1 MANIS
6 SNNLTSLYGGGKDT
20 VITTTVVPNVA
31 GTIPSKNLTTL
42 YSGAG
47 APVTATTSYGNANVE
62 RFLNSGTDGGNTIQN
77 IVATGNIT
85 GDYYFGNGYYLT
97 GIDTSNA
104 NTANYA
110 NYANFAGNAFSVNV
124 ANVVGIGNIA
134 TLNLDGN
141 VSNVL
146 HGDGTFGP
154 ESGNLSANFALY
166 AGNVTVNSQPNIT
179 SLGTLTGL
187 NVNGVSN
194 LGPVSNVII
203 TGGSANYAL
212 ITDGNGVLS
221 WGQVANASNAAN
233 ANYANFAGTAFS
245 VNVANVVGIGNI
257 AVLNLDGNSGNILYG
272 NGVFATVPNTATAN
286 FANYAGNVTVN
297 SQPNITSV
305 GTLVSLDVTG
315 NITSGNANLGNLA
328 IANFFSGDGGLLSNI
343 NAANVTGEIP
353 TRLSVKNTSGGTLT
367 KGTPVYVTG
376 TVGATTVVEVS
387 PSRADTASTMGC
399 VGLLEQDLVN
409 NATGYAVSVGTL
421 LNVNT
426 STYAVGNQLYVG
438 ITGGLTNTRPTD
450 GNIVQSVGIVGRV
463 NSSTGSIEVNIWNIN
478 GLPNLNNGNIWVGNS
493 SNGYPVQAVLST
505 ANVGNSNYANY
516 AGNLINGT
524 SNVSIPVANGNIVFS
539 PNGIA
544 NAVNIQTTGQMN
556 LMPST
561 SALNAIVINSIGTSV
576 ANDSSRISSFR
587 YRGTMASPLS
597 VQPGDTTM
605 RFLTLGHNGTALQ
618 TSSVASI
625 RAQVDTSY
633 TANGANIPIGWQVQ
647 VNDTNGGTNNET
659 KNHNFYSNG
668 NISFAN
674 SLVVNNNITST
685 NGNLVISTGNIT
697 ATLGTFYGNGAG
709 LTNLPAG
716 NLSGNLSNLVV
727 ANANTELPIYQIQP
741 THNLL
746 VGNTSNTI
754 LSPYAYKLTQ
764 DYGNGQNDGNLSM
777 PGNESYIKYR
787 GNSTSPTSASAND
800 RIQKVSSYGYNGTAN
815 TLAVVIDS
823 RITNVNANSNA
834 VFSGGSYNITTG
846 NPLGDTGNANSS
858 SAYNSY
864 VFDQWGRILVTQGTA
879 PTGVTNGVLVLNTYG
894 GSPGPNNSTSAGIVF
909 NRYRGNR
916 DSNLSLQPNDQTGRI
931 IFIGANNSNSV
942 FNTRVAQLAAYVDG
956 SYVANTANVPQGMS
970 ITVCDNTT
978 SYTQNFYANGNVGFV
993 NSITGSNITV
1003 TANVQGANVRSTSLL
1018 RGLGNTT
1025 LGDPSNIAAA
1035 THVLNGN
1042 TNLVGNV
1049 FVGGGL
1055 ANGSL
1060 LVMQY
1065 GNNGIQVLDGNI
1077 LVQNANGNGGY
1088 LTGTFVRAYNN
1099 LVLQELG
1106 SGPNISMYAA
1116 NGTISTIGS
1125 VFVGNAGASPSQ
1137 VQVTGDKSI
1146 YSGIVLKNGQYTV
1159 TSDNVNPFTGFTPLG
1174 FGSYNN
1180 SNSSIPP
1187 NRFFRARGTEASPAP
1202 VQTNDQLSAT
1212 SYGVYADSGNTYL
1225 DTFYNYVTVTGN
1237 DNAGNVT
1244 ADYELRAF
1252 NTGSNIRLNAS
1263 NIYSNGNIITSGS
1276 VNASGTINSNSYITA
1291 SNYMQSNSI
1300 TANSTATVGQ
1310 GGVPAR
1316 LYLNGDKTA
1325 NSGIVVTDAQFNVTL
1340 NEVSPS
1346 GFSPFFFS
1354 TYSSAN
1360 TQIAP
1365 VYYYRARGNSFANAA
1380 AVASN
1385 DVVSSQT
1392 SAVYADSGNA
1402 FISVAQQTVTVQ
1414 SNDGAG
1420 NVAVDMRFKT
1430 LNSGSTITFDSVN
1443 SFANIFTANYLK
1455 GDGSNITNINGANIS
1470 GQVANALVAGT
1481 VYTNAQPNIT
1491 SVGTLTGLS
1500 VSGNANIGNLQLV
1513 KFEETVIAG
1522 GTVSGTLTPNSSA
1535 GTIYNYTLNGNITI
1549 NSLGNAVAGT
1559 SMTLILTQDGTG
1571 NRILSSTMKFAS
1583 GLKTLSTAANAT
1595 DILSVFYDGTTY
1607 YATLSRGFV

>member
-257 AVLNLDGNSGNILYG
+257 ATLNLDGNSGNILYG
-272 NGVFATVPNTATAN
+272 NGVFATVPNTAVAN

-305 GTLVSLDVTG
+305 GSLANLTVIG
-315 NITSGNANLGNLA
+315 NITAGNANLGNLA
-328 IANFFSGDGGLLSNI
+328 IANYFSGDGSLLSNI
-343 NAANVTGEIP
+343 NGANV
-353 TRLSVKNTSGGTLT
+353 SNV
-367 KGTPVYVTG
+367 
-376 TVGATTVVEVS
+376 A
-387 PSRADTASTMGC
+387 
-399 VGLLEQDLVN
+399 
-409 NATGYAVSVGTL
+409 NA
-421 LNVNT
+421 
-426 STYAVGNQLYVG
+426 
-438 ITGGLTNTRPTD
+438 
-450 GNIVQSVGIVGRV
+450 
-463 NSSTGSIEVNIWNIN
+463 
-478 GLPNLNNGNIWVGNS
+478 
-493 SNGYPVQAVLST
+493 
-505 ANVGNSNYANY
+505 NYANY

-524 SNVSIPVANGNIVFS
+524 SNVSIPVVNGNIVFS

-685 NGNLVISTGNIT
+685 VGV
-697 ATLGTFYGNGAG
+697 FYGNGAG

-716 NLSGNLSNLVV
+716 NISGNLSNLVV
-727 ANANTELPIYQIQP
+727 ATANTELPIYQIQP

-746 VGNTSNTI
+746 VGNTANVL

-764 DYGNGQNDGNLSM
+764 DYGNGQNDGNLSA

-787 GNSTSPTSASAND
+787 GNSTSPASASAND
-800 RIQKVSSYGYNGTAN
+800 RIQKIGAYGYNGTAN
-815 TLAVVIDS
+815 TLAVAIDS

-846 NPLGDTGNANSS
+846 NPLGDTGNANAS

-864 VFDQWGRILVTQGTA
+864 VFDQWGRMIVTQGTA
-879 PTGVTNGVLVLNTYG
+879 PTGVTNGLVVLNTYG
-894 GSPGPNNSTSAGIVF
+894 GSPGPNNATSAGIVF

-931 IFIGANNSNSV
+931 IFIGSNGSGV
-942 FNTRVAQLAAYVDG
+942 FNTRVAQLAAYVDS

-978 SYTQNFYANGNVGFV
+978 SYTQNFYANGNVSFA
-993 NSITGSNITV
+993 NSV
-1003 TANVQGANVRSTSLL
+1003 TAPGNIQGANLRSTSLL

-1035 THVLNGN
+1035 THQINGN
-1042 TNLVGNV
+1042 TSLIGNV

-1055 ANGSL
+1055 ANGSSL
-1060 LVMQY
+1060 IMQY
-1065 GNNGIQVLDGNI
+1065 GNNSIQVLDGNI

-1088 LTGTFVRAYNN
+1088 LTGTFVRAYSN

-1116 NGTISTIGS
+1116 NGTISAIGNIYL
-1125 VFVGNAGASPSQ
+1125 GNNGSSISQ
-1137 VQVTGDKSI
+1137 LRVTGDKSI
-1146 YSGIVLKNGQYTV
+1146 YSGLTLVDGQYIV
-1159 TSDNVNPFTGFTPLG
+1159 VADNVNPTTGFSPLS
-1174 FGSYNN
+1174 FSSYNN
-1180 SNSSIPP
+1180 ANADIPY
-1187 NRFFRARGTEASPAP
+1187 NRFFRARGTYASSAA
-1202 VQTNDQLSAT
+1202 VVAGDQINVTN
-1212 SYGVYADSGNTYL
+1212 YGVYADAGNTYFNVFN
-1225 DTFYNYVTVTGN
+1225 DQAYVT
-1237 DNAGNVT
+1237 
-1244 ADYELRAF
+1244 Y
-1252 NTGSNIRLNAS
+1252 
-1263 NIYSNGNIITSGS
+1263 
-1276 VNASGTINSNSYITA
+1276 
-1291 SNYMQSNSI
+1291 
-1300 TANSTATVGQ
+1300 
-1310 GGVPAR
+1310 
-1316 LYLNGDKTA
+1316 
-1325 NSGIVVTDAQFNVTL
+1325 
-1340 NEVSPS
+1340 
-1346 GFSPFFFS
+1346 
-1354 TYSSAN
+1354 
-1360 TQIAP
+1360 
-1365 VYYYRARGNSFANAA
+1365 
-1380 AVASN
+1380 
-1385 DVVSSQT
+1385 
-1392 SAVYADSGNA
+1392 
-1402 FISVAQQTVTVQ
+1402 
-1414 SNDGAG
+1414 NDGAG
-1420 NVAVDMRFKT
+1420 NVYGNLELYAFSNGSNLNLRFSNIYTDNNLAVNGNLSSNGGIST
-1430 LNSGSTITFDSVN
+1430 PGSLYVGGTFDIKDMFVGNVANYKQANTGFAAYSNAGFGGNVSMGTYGYNTGDGRLLDLGTGNISMRVQDGNIDVWASSNGGWVN
-1443 SFANIFTANYLK
+1443 SDNLRIGQYPNYNYFY
-1455 GDGSNITNINGANIS
+1455 SNGTISAANIS
-1470 GQVANALVAGT
+1470 
-1481 VYTNAQPNIT
+1481 
-1491 SVGTLTGLS
+1491 LTGS
-1500 VSGNANIGNLQLV
+1500 ANLANLQLV
-1513 KFEETVIAG
+1513 KFEETVVAG